1 MSYNMTNE
9 DVVELVDTP
18 ALGAGA
24 AKRGGSSPLILTIT
38 AMKYIEFVH
47 QSHSSPV
54 RGMAY
59 CAAPVPAVC
68 LLYLFQKELHNYDT
82 PHSTI

>member
-1 MSYNMTNE
+1 MSYNMANE

-38 AMKYIEFVH
+38 MKCTEFVH
-47 QSHSSPV
+47 QSHSAPA
-54 RGMAY
+54 RGAAHY
-59 CAAPVPAVC
+59 AAPTPADC
-68 LLYLFQKELHNYDT
+68 LLYLFQKELHNHDT